1 MRERLDA
8 ALADHYTVER
18 ELGRG
23 GMATVW
29 LARDLRHDRPV
40 ALKVLHAE
48 LAGAIG
54 VDRFVREVR
63 LTANLQHPNIV
74 PVLDSGILPATD
86 GGPPLPWYAMPYIA
100 GESLRARLDRE
111 QQLPIDEALR
121 ITDEVAGAL
130 QAAHARGIVHRDI
143 KPENVILAGD
153 SVYVVDFGIA
163 KALIETGGEEL
174 TSTGFAI
181 GTPAYMSPEQASASP
196 IDARTDEYGLAT
208 MLYEMLAGEP
218 PFTGPTA
225 QAIVGRRFAEAP
237 RGIRPVRPTVPVPLE
252 RAVLRA
258 LERVPADRYPSVTA
272 FAAALRSPATA
283 DEPRVRAGRGRRVAG
298 IAALAGILAAVV
310 GGGTWALL
318 HGRAGA
324 SGAAAP
330 HADTVTAALY
340 RRGVREYDRRTP
352 AGAAEAIRLFSA
364 ALARDS
370 SFGEAWTGLARTY
383 VRAIERRFVYPGVA
397 RDSLLRLAV
406 ATVDRAL
413 ETDRN
418 NTDAWLAQALVSRI
432 LNQSDLAPAIRAARQ
447 SLRLDSTNAP
457 AWHALGVSL
466 EESGDVTGAMDAWRH
481 AVRADPRYTQGLAF
495 LALGHYWH
503 RQYDSAAVWADSSV
517 AVDPNYLLGWST
529 IGQVAIERGEF
540 ARATAAIEAAR
551 RLSTD
556 VEVVNALTMRATAEA
571 RAGRAAD
578 ARATMREAETLAAGL
593 VPAPLHTAAWM
604 AEGYAE
610 LHDGT
615 QAIAWL
621 RRYQPAADLHFQLH
635 LRCDPAFDPIVHDPR
650 FRSLLTGPKAGTC

>member
-1 MRERLDA
+1 MRERLNA
-8 ALADHYTVER
+8 ALADCYAVER

-29 LARDLRHDRPV
+29 LARDLKHDRPV

-54 VDRFVREVR
+54 VVRFVREVR

-74 PVLDSGILPATD
+74 PVLDSGVLPATD
-86 GGPPLPWYAMPYIA
+86 GGPPLPWYAMPFIA

-111 QQLPIDEALR
+111 QQLPVDEALR
-121 ITDEVAGAL
+121 ITREVAGAL
-130 QAAHARGIVHRDI
+130 QTAHVRGIVHRDI

-163 KALIETGGEEL
+163 KALMETGGEEL

-237 RGIRPVRPTVPVPLE
+237 RGIRPVRPTVPVPVE
-252 RAVLRA
+252 RAVLKA
-258 LERVPADRYPSVTA
+258 LERVPADRYASVTA
-272 FAAALRSPATA
+272 FVAALHGPAPADDSPA
-283 DEPRVRAGRGRRVAG
+283 RSGRGRRIAG
-298 IAALAGILAAVV
+298 IAALAGVLAAVL
-310 GGGTWALL
+310 GGGSWALL
-318 HGRAGA
+318 RGHAGA
-324 SGAAAP
+324 AVPPARDSV
-330 HADTVTAALY
+330 TVALY

-352 AGAAEAIRLFSA
+352 AGAAEAIRLFNA
-364 ALARDS
+364 AVARDS

-383 VRAIERRFVYPGVA
+383 VRAYERRFVYPGVA

-406 ATVDRAL
+406 AAADRAL
-413 ETDRN
+413 TTDRN
-418 NTDAWLAQALVSRI
+418 NTDAWLAQSLVSRI
-432 LNQSDLAPAIRAARQ
+432 LNASDLAPAIRAARH
-447 SLRLDSTNAP
+447 SLQLDSANAP

-466 EESGDVTGAMDAWRH
+466 EESGDVKGAVEAWRRS
-481 AVRADPRYTQGLAF
+481 VRADPRYTQGLAF
-495 LALGHYWH
+495 LSLGHYWH

-517 AVDPNYLLGWST
+517 AVDPNYVLGWAT

-540 ARATAAIEAAR
+540 ARATAAMEAAR

-556 VEVVNALTMRATAEA
+556 VEVANALAVRAVAEA
-571 RAGRAAD
+571 RAGHTAD
-578 ARATMREAETLAAGL
+578 ARATMRDAETVAARY

-604 AEGYAE
+604 AEGYAS
-610 LHDGT
+610 LHDVNH
-615 QAIAWL
+615 AVDWL
-621 RRYQPAADLHFQLH
+621 GRYHPASDLHFQLH
-635 LRCDPAFDPIVHDPR
+635 LRCDPAFDPIAHDRR
-650 FRSLLTGPKAGTC
+650 FRALLTGPLAGTC